1 MKSKTKALKKE
12 TYTKGIAMP
21 EQKKTSEI
29 VKNVKNNL
37 HVNRNL
43 KKEAEARSRA
53 RRIRS
58 MIRLGMSEKEILEI
72 FKNEDARMVLCL
84 YYDSF
89 IIMDKEKTLRGRHAV
104 EKFLKDNKIE
114 AAVAGPTCCWIK
126 TDKDH
131 VDEIVELLKPVGRT
145 SITKP
150 EPMTAEKI
158 EAKKKA
164 ERKAAQKANKKPSN
178 NTAEAKK
185 KAKAARKEKNMKKT
199 AMRSFYAAKRKG
211 GVSKRLKR
219 HNPTLADKI
228 EKWLKEQKAAEAK
241 KAEENR
247 EYRAKHRQLTSTEMK
262 ANKHARKAAKHIAA
276 QERRREREKKRAD
289 YNAKQAKI
297 RAQKAQKPVQ
307 TELKMAA

>member
-1 MKSKTKALKKE
+1 MKSKTKVLKKG
-12 TYTKGIAMP
+12 TYTKGVAMP

-29 VKNVKNNL
+29 VKNVAKNL
-37 HVNRNL
+37 HVNRQL
-43 KKEAEARSRA
+43 EKEAEARRRA

-58 MIRLGMSEKEILEI
+58 MIRLGMSEKEILET
-72 FKNEDARMVLCL
+72 FKDENVRMVRCL
-84 YYDSF
+84 YYSSF

-114 AAVAGPTCCWIK
+114 TAGAGPTYCWIK

-164 ERKAAQKANKKPSN
+164 
-178 NTAEAKK
+178 
-185 KAKAARKEKNMKKT
+185 KAARKAENMRR
-199 AMRSFYAAKRKG
+199 AYMRSFYAAKRKG

-228 EKWLKEQKAAEAK
+228 EKWLKEQKASEAK
-241 KAEENR
+241 KAEENK
-247 EYRAKHRQLTSTEMK
+247 EYRAKHRQLTSVEMK

-289 YNAKQAKI
+289 YNAKQAEI